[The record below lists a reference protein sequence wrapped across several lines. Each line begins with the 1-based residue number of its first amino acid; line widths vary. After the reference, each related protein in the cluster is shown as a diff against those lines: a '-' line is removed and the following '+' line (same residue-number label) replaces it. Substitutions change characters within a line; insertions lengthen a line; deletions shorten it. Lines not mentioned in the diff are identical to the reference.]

1 MNNRITINDLKDD
14 ELRIILKAL
23 SIRELINSLRVCK
36 KWQIIIY
43 EILET
48 QSVLTLLHN
57 DINHFAQN
65 GIQLFL
71 K

>member
-14 ELRIILKAL
+14 ELRVILKAL
-23 SIRELINSLRVCK
+23 SIRELINNSRVCK

-48 QSVLTLLHN
+48 QSVLTLLYN
-57 DINHFAQN
+57 DMNHFTQE
-65 GIQLFL
+65 GIQNIP
-71 K
+71 

>member
-1 MNNRITINDLKDD
+1 MNNKITINDLKDD

-23 SIRELINSLRVCK
+23 SIRELINNLRVCK

-48 QSVLTLLHN
+48 QSVLTLLYN
-57 DINHFAQN
+57 DMNHFTQE
-65 GIQLFL
+65 GIQNIP
-71 K
+71 

>member
-14 ELRIILKAL
+14 ELRVILKAL
-23 SIRELINSLRVCK
+23 SIRELINNSRVCK

-43 EILET
+43 DILKT

-57 DINHFAQN
+57 DINHFTQE
-65 GIQLFL
+65 GIQNIS
-71 K
+71 